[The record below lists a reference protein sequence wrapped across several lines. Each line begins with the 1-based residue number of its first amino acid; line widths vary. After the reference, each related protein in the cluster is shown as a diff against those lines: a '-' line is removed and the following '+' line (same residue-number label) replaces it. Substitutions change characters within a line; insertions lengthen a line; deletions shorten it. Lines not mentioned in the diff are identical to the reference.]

1 MEEFKP
7 TDDLFVSDKDIGKK
21 IYEIE
26 EEITYVI
33 KHQVIAEDEDQAHKK
48 YLDQSKIDIKTESTS
63 EVACSYIKD
72 YSKMNKT
79 EIVGEIV
86 EEIEEDGEKN
96 TMVERR

>member
-33 KHQVIAEDEDQAHKK
+33 KHQVIAEDEDQAHAK

>member
-33 KHQVIAEDEDQAHKK
+33 KHQVIAKDEDDAHKK
-48 YLDQSKIDIKTESTS
+48 YLDQSKIDIKTESTN

>member
-33 KHQVIAEDEDQAHKK
+33 KHQVIAEDEDQAHEK
-48 YLDQSKIDIKTESTS
+48 YLDQSKIDIKTESTN